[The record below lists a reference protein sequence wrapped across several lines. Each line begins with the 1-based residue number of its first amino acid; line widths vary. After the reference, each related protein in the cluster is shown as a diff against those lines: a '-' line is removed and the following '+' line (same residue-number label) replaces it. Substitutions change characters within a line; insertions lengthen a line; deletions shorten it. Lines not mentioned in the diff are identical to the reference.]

1 MLLNL
6 IKECSMLLAKYRL
19 SSDFNMLQLTVN
31 PYYYATNS
39 DMSTDI
45 SNCLE
50 PLM

>member
-1 MLLNL
+1 
-6 IKECSMLLAKYRL
+6 MLLAKYRH